1 MIYLAVK
8 HLHITFAAV
17 SGSFFLLRGMWMLLD
32 SPMLQQRW
40 VRVVPH
46 VVDTLLLTSALVL
59 VFWSAQYP
67 FVQTWLTAKVL
78 ALVAY
83 IVLGTIAL
91 KRGKSKGVR
100 SFALLAALATFAYI
114 VAVAQTRQALCSRF
128 WVSAPDR
135 RFFASKKHFA
145 HVEYGYSAI

>member
-114 VAVAQTRQALCSRF
+114 VAVAQTRQADAVFQVLSF
-128 WVSAPDR
+128 SA
-135 RFFASKKHFA
+135 
-145 HVEYGYSAI
+145 

>member
-1 MIYLAVK
+1 MTYLAIR
-8 HLHITFAAV
+8 HLHITLAAV
-17 SGSFFLLRGMWMLLD
+17 SGSFFLLRGLWMLRD

-40 VRVVPH
+40 VKAAPH
-46 VVDTLLLTSALVL
+46 IVDTLLLTSALVL
-59 VFWSAQYP
+59 VLWSAQYP

-100 SFALLAALATFAYI
+100 SFALVAALATFAYI
-114 VAVAQTRQALCSRF
+114 VAVAQTRQAGVVFQVLGFST
-128 WVSAPDR
+128 
-135 RFFASKKHFA
+135 
-145 HVEYGYSAI
+145 

>member
-1 MIYLAVK
+1 MTYLAIR
-8 HLHITFAAV
+8 HLHITLAAV
-17 SGSFFLLRGMWMLLD
+17 SGSFFLLRGLWMLRD

-40 VRVVPH
+40 VKAAPH

-59 VFWSAQYP
+59 VLWSGQYP

-100 SFALLAALATFAYI
+100 SFALVAALATFAYI
-114 VAVAQTRQALCSRF
+114 VAVAQTRQAGVVFQVLGFST
-128 WVSAPDR
+128 
-135 RFFASKKHFA
+135 
-145 HVEYGYSAI
+145 